1 MPASGKEVEWDKAM
15 VRKRAMD
22 LLARREHGRLELER
36 KLVQRGCPQDMA
48 SQALSELEHEG
59 LLSDERFTES
69 LVQTRCEQGH
79 GPVRIRHDLRQKG
92 VADSIIDR
100 WLDERSEQWLALIAR
115 VKQQKF
121 GDNLPGDYKERARQA
136 RFLQS
141 RGFTAEQIH
150 TVMKDDDLA

>member
-1 MPASGKEVEWDKAM
+1 MA
-15 VRKRAMD
+15 RKRAMD
-22 LLARREHGRLELER
+22 LLSRREHGRLELEG
-36 KLVQRGCPQDMA
+36 KLVQRGCPPEIA
-48 SQALSELEHEG
+48 GKALAELERDG

-69 LVQTRCEQGH
+69 LVATRCDQGH

-115 VKQQKF
+115 VRQQKF
-121 GDNLPGDYKERARQA
+121 GEDLPNDYEERARQA

-150 TVMKDDDLA
+150 LVLKDDSLV